1 MSELDSAASALGS
14 LKISED
20 YDPPEYES
28 EIGPDDSASK
38 ISAPSTASTKDAL
51 KHLLTMAM
59 KKIEDLEN
67 KIDEQDN
74 KIEELSEKQAAYG
87 DSPPLKRKKK
97 EGEFSAVTWSSRITK
112 TGYFKANGGN
122 AFHTNAARFAYINML
137 MEHYKTSDFSKYTLD
152 EVFEE
157 DDDDNYP
164 IFQALLDVRPVP
176 HDFDECNL
184 IGKNKLTSDFI
195 KVAEAPPPMAAM
207 TMTAM
212 D

>member
-1 MSELDSAASALGS
+1 MSELDSAIGS

-20 YDPPEYES
+20 YEPPEYES

-38 ISAPSTASTKDAL
+38 ISVPSTASTKDAL

-67 KIDEQDN
+67 KVDEM
-74 KIEELSEKQAAYG
+74 SEKQAAYG
-87 DSPPLKRKKK
+87 GSPPLKRKKK
-97 EGEFSAVTWSSRITK
+97 VNEFNAAAWSSRITK

-122 AFHTNAARFAYINML
+122 AFHNTSARFAYIDML
-137 MEHYKTSDFSKYTLD
+137 MEHYKTSDFSNYTLD

-164 IFQALLDVRPVP
+164 IFQALLDARPVP
-176 HDFDECNL
+176 HDFEDCNL

-195 KVAEAPPPMAAM
+195 KVAAKPPPMAAM
-207 TMTAM
+207 TMAAM